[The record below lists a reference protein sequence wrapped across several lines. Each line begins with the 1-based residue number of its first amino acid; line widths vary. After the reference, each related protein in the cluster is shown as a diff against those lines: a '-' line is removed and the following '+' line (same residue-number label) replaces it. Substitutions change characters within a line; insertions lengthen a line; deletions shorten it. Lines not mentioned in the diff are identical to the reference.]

1 MANNLYDKA
10 REAFLRGQINWLS
23 DSIKVALI
31 GKTTVAADSYVA
43 KTSGPYSHQYLSQI
57 PEHNILSTQSLVRVL
72 NDAQNDAKDGVA
84 GGSSVQFTNISG
96 YITGIVIYKD
106 TSIPSTSPLIAF
118 MDDINSTTDL
128 INNETVTIIWNSVD
142 KIFRL

>member
-31 GKTTVAADSYVA
+31 GKKTSTASLYVA
-43 KTSGPYSHQYLSQI
+43 KTSGIGSHQYLSSI
-57 PEHNILSTQSLVRVL
+57 PEENILARETLVRTL
-72 NDAQNDAKDGVA
+72 NASQNDAENGVA
-84 GGSSVQFTNISG
+84 GGSQVQFTNISG

-106 TSIPSTSPLIAF
+106 TSMRSTSPLIAF
-118 MDDINSTTDL
+118 MDDINTSTDPLT
-128 INNETVTIIWNSVD
+128 NETVTILWSNTD